1 MTPKKALAAYILTV
15 LVFLLGTF
23 SLYHNLK
30 PQLDEAT
37 KAIEQGTTLVLKK
50 DIDPKKLSDRLY
62 NGGYLDYRQ
71 DADFV
76 ASQLKKYLDANESLP
91 NLGSLLK
98 PELKVPA
105 DSVLSVGGDGFKTRI
120 ETDLYKLGNTKEFYE
135 AVAKSN
141 CTTVFEEPGTTGIIR
156 VKINNGKG
164 VSQPVS
170 NIPVRLKRYDYKKI
184 VRYSE
189 QKNKEGKVEKIDS
202 TLVDEVLVDSI
213 IGVAKTDENG
223 IATFKV
229 KKGGH
234 YGVLP
239 IQKGFQYG
247 REKGTTKGALSG
259 ELHISF
265 TQKPHVLTLLSPQV
279 FSNLKHDRTL
289 VVRTPA
295 EFKDSLIGM
304 AVAFILG
311 WGIFLLFIFQLDKK
325 LGTGSDYLLIIAL
338 MIISGIGLLTSYGIW
353 NPLTDTLYGSVMT
366 NGLIVGLVVMGAVTL
381 VNYAKLDARL
391 SSSKWWPIKNYGWT
405 VLAGAFGLLCMLYLF
420 GTGPE
425 GSDAKV
431 NLFGFQPSEIS
442 RVLIVIFIA
451 WFFARKAT
459 LIQDFSQRLTK
470 RTIRRQ
476 IATISW
482 VILGMM
488 VLMMTYL
495 VLSDMGP
502 ALVVLVSFILI
513 YSMARR
519 DFAQLLLGLITFI
532 ILMLGTRWMINS
544 QDHRLLAL
552 LLAASAWFIG
562 WGGYWYWKKKQIY
575 ESAIFLNLVIAVF
588 SLAGSMLE
596 SIGQHGL
603 ATRLTNRTDMSWE
616 GIWNNEVLGGDQ
628 VVQGIWSLATGGLTG
643 LGLGN
648 GSPAIV
654 PAGHTDMIF
663 TTIGEMLGLVGLVL
677 VVLCFFVIIHRALL
691 IGRRA
696 GYAFPFYLATGL
708 GIVTGIQ
715 FLVIVAGSIGLLP
728 LTGVTL
734 PFLSY
739 GRVSFIISLA
749 SFGFVLSISR
759 LRANEVQREYTNSFN
774 GSIVACSGLFLLIAV
789 ILLGASAK
797 YQILS
802 RGETLIRPA
811 YVTNMEGARIIEYNP
826 RIGLVLR
833 KLEAGNIYDRNG
845 LLLATSSRD
854 ELMHEKDTLR
864 IKGGVTDEMYKREF
878 SKRKRRYY
886 PFGDHT
892 LFMLGDYNTLKV
904 FGYYDNNPIGYLAE
918 ARHQNE
924 LRGIDIPS
932 KKVDKPTDKYKENR
946 FVDEVK
952 RSFTLR
958 EYDYSNLL
966 KAEFLDYG
974 IERNPIIE
982 KHNQNR
988 AKRDIKLAID
998 AKLQMNLQNALINAI
1013 TKDEVLKHRNL
1024 LRASVV
1030 VLDAKNGDLLCSANY
1045 PLPNQDSIYML
1056 NEMQNERK
1064 IYGDVPFEILQR
1076 HRPITERDLGLTYQT
1091 QPGSTAKVMS
1101 AMAGFMKLGND
1112 VTKVTYKVHP
1122 DEAIEEKE
1130 PLANGKHNITIGEAI
1145 VKSSNNY
1152 FVNLVHDKDLYPQ
1165 LDSIYSNV
1173 GVRINPTGEYV
1184 MGIRK
1189 EDRNITPY
1197 FFNVEKEFIKRN
1209 EFHNLLE
1216 ALRAK
1221 AKATYDGY
1229 IQQRQKGHYEKMN
1242 FGETMAAW
1250 GQGSI
1255 LATPLNM
1262 ARVASIVVNDGRFTP
1277 TRYVLKEGDNDLPV
1291 NPSKTIISSAS
1302 AKLLKSYMQQESD
1315 KHRGN
1320 GRGLPKTEDDSKRM
1334 GGKTGTPERTVPEH
1348 LRQGVY
1354 ATSEKGVSNDAW
1366 YIFFVE
1372 SETQKAP
1379 LTVSIRLER
1388 TGTGPG
1394 TRSDKAVQI
1403 VANVI
1408 IPTLKEVGY
1417 IKK

>member
-1 MTPKKALAAYILTV
+1 MTSRKALAAYILTV

-30 PQLDEAT
+30 PQLDDAT
-37 KAIEQGTTLVLKK
+37 QAIGQGTTLVLEKG
-50 DIDPKKLSDRLY
+50 IDPKKLSDRLY

-71 DADFV
+71 DVDFV
-76 ASQLKKYLDANESLP
+76 ASELKKYLDANGSLP

-105 DSVLSVGGDGFKTRI
+105 NSVLSVGGEGFKMRI
-120 ETDLYKLGNTKEFYE
+120 ETDLYKLGNTKEFDD
-135 AVAKSN
+135 AIAKSN
-141 CTTVFEEPGTTGIIR
+141 LTTVFEESGATGIIS

-164 VSQPVS
+164 VSQSVS
-170 NIPVRLKRYDYKKI
+170 NIPVRLKHYDYKKI
-184 VRYSE
+184 YRYNE
-189 QKNKEGKVEKIDS
+189 QKNKAGKIEKKDS
-202 TLVDEVLVDSI
+202 TLVDEVLIDSI

-247 REKGTTKGALSG
+247 REKGTTKGALSE

-265 TQKPHVLTLLSPQV
+265 TQKPHVITLLSPQV
-279 FSNLKHDRTL
+279 FSNLKYDRTL

-325 LGTGSDYLLIIAL
+325 LGTCSDYLLIIAL

-366 NGLIVGLVVMGAVTL
+366 NGLIVGLVAMGAVTL
-381 VNYAKLDARL
+381 VNYAKLDACL

-476 IATISW
+476 LATISW

-519 DFAQLLLGLITFI
+519 DFVQLLLGLITFI
-532 ILMLGTRWMINS
+532 ILMLGTRWLINS

-552 LLAASAWFIG
+552 SLAASAWFIG
-562 WGGYWYWKKKQIY
+562 WIGYWYWKKKQIY
-575 ESAIFLNLVIAVF
+575 ESAIFLNLVIVVF
-588 SLAGSMLE
+588 SLAGPMLE

-603 ATRLTNRTDMSWE
+603 AARLTNRTDMSWE
-616 GIWNNEVLGGDQ
+616 GVWNNEVLGGDQ

-663 TTIGEMLGLVGLVL
+663 TTIGEMLGFVGLVL
-677 VVLCFFVIIHRALL
+677 VVLCFFVIIHRTLL

-708 GIVTGIQ
+708 GIITGIQ

-774 GSIVACSGLFLLIAV
+774 GSIVACSGLFLLIAI
-789 ILLGASAK
+789 ILLGTSAK

-811 YVTNMEGARIIEYNP
+811 YVTNLEGARIIEYNP
-826 RIGLVLR
+826 RIRLVLR

-854 ELMHEKDTLR
+854 ELAKAKENLIHA
-864 IKGGVTDEMYKREF
+864 GVTSAMYNNEAN
-878 SKRKRRYY
+878 KRKRRYY
-886 PFGDHT
+886 PFGNHT

-904 FGYYDNNPIGYLAE
+904 FGYSDNNPTGYLAE

-924 LRGIDIPS
+924 LRGIDIQS
-932 KKVDKPTDKYKENR
+932 QKADTTKMKSHKYKANR
-946 FVDEVK
+946 FVYPVE
-952 RSFTLR
+952 RMFTAR
-958 EYDYSNLL
+958 EYDYNNLL
-966 KAEFLDYG
+966 KVGFLDYG

-982 KHNQNR
+982 EYNSRR
-988 AKRDIKLAID
+988 AKRDMVLSFD
-998 AKLQMNLQNALINAI
+998 AQLQMKLQNEMAKAI
-1013 TKDEVLKHRNL
+1013 SKDPSLSNKKL

-1030 VLDAKNGDLLCSANY
+1030 VLDTKNGDLLCSANY

-1056 NEMQNERK
+1056 NDCK
-1064 IYGDVPFEILQR
+1064 IYGAVPFEKLPG
-1076 HRPITERDLGLTYQT
+1076 HLPITERDLGMTFQT

-1101 AMAGFMKLGND
+1101 AMAGFMNMGASAAD
-1112 VTKVTYKVHP
+1112 VTYDVKAEET
-1122 DEAIEEKE
+1122 IEPSTIE
-1130 PLANGKHNITIGEAI
+1130 PWGPKLSMETSI
-1145 VKSSNNY
+1145 VKSSNCY
-1152 FVNLVHDKDLYPQ
+1152 FINLIHDKNLYSE
-1165 LDSIYSNV
+1165 LDSIYYNV
-1173 GVRINPTGEYV
+1173 GIRVNPDSIYAKG
-1184 MGIRK
+1184 
-1189 EDRNITPY
+1189 NIVPY
-1197 FFNVEKEFIKRN
+1197 YFTLDEFNKKN
-1209 EFHNLLE
+1209 EFDNLMTSLGTKAIAKYE
-1216 ALRAK
+1216 NYHQARAQGK
-1221 AKATYDGY
+1221 Y
-1229 IQQRQKGHYEKMN
+1229 RKMN
-1242 FGETMAAW
+1242 FGETQAAW
-1250 GQGSI
+1250 GQGPI
-1255 LATPLNM
+1255 LASPLNM
-1262 ARVASIVVNDGRFTP
+1262 ARIVSIVANDGKFVP
-1277 TRYVLKEGDNDLPV
+1277 TRYVLKEGDKTLQPMQ
-1291 NPSKTIISSAS
+1291 SKEILSSSS

-1315 KHRGN
+1315 KHRRAGKK
-1320 GRGLPKTEDDSKRM
+1320 LPQSNDNIRM
-1334 GGKTGTPERTVPEH
+1334 GGKTGTPERVLPQRMWRNKSVPE
-1348 LRQGVY
+1348 
-1354 ATSEKGVSNDAW
+1354 KSNDAW
-1366 YIFFVE
+1366 YIFFIQ
-1372 SETQKAP
+1372 SETQQAP
-1379 LTVSIRLER
+1379 LAVAIRLER
-1388 TGTGPG
+1388 LGLGSG
-1394 TRSDKAVQI
+1394 NGSGKAVQF
-1403 VANVI
+1403 VGDVI
-1408 IPTLKEVGY
+1408 IPILNEAGY
-1417 IKK
+1417 KVK

>member
-854 ELMHEKDTLR
+854 ELMHEKDSLR

-966 KAEFLDYG
+966 KAGFLDYG

-988 AKRDIKLAID
+988 ARRDMVLSID
-998 AKLQMNLQNALINAI
+998 AQLQMKLQNEMADAI
-1013 TKDEVLKHRNL
+1013 SNDPSLSNKKL
-1024 LRASVV
+1024 LRASVI
-1030 VLDAKNGDLLCSANY
+1030 VLDSKNGDLLCSANY

-1056 NEMQNERK
+1056 NDRK
-1064 IYGDVPFEILQR
+1064 IYGAVPFEKLPG
-1076 HRPITERDLGLTYQT
+1076 HLPITERDLGMTFQT

-1101 AMAGFMKLGND
+1101 AMAGFMNMGASAAD
-1112 VTKVTYKVHP
+1112 VTYDVKA
-1122 DEAIEEKE
+1122 DETIEPSTIE
-1130 PLANGKHNITIGEAI
+1130 PWGPRLSMETSI
-1145 VKSSNNY
+1145 VKSSNCY
-1152 FVNLVHDKDLYPQ
+1152 FINLIHDKKLYGE
-1165 LDSIYSNV
+1165 LDSIYYNV
-1173 GVRINPTGEYV
+1173 GIRVNPDSIYAKG
-1184 MGIRK
+1184 
-1189 EDRNITPY
+1189 NIVPY
-1197 FFNVEKEFIKRN
+1197 YFTLDEFSTKN
-1209 EFHNLLE
+1209 EFDNLMTSLGTKAIAKYE
-1216 ALRAK
+1216 NYLQDRAQGK
-1221 AKATYDGY
+1221 Y
-1229 IQQRQKGHYEKMN
+1229 RKMN
-1242 FGETMAAW
+1242 FGETQAAW
-1250 GQGSI
+1250 GQGPI
-1255 LATPLNM
+1255 LASPLNM
-1262 ARVASIVVNDGRFTP
+1262 ARIASIVANDGKFVP
-1277 TRYVLKEGDNDLPV
+1277 TRYVLKEGDKTFQPMQ
-1291 NPSKTIISSAS
+1291 SKEILSSSS

-1315 KHRGN
+1315 KHRRAGKK
-1320 GRGLPKTEDDSKRM
+1320 LPLSNDNIRM
-1334 GGKTGTPERTVPEH
+1334 GGKTGTPERVLPQRMWRDKRVPE
-1348 LRQGVY
+1348 
-1354 ATSEKGVSNDAW
+1354 KSNDAW
-1366 YIFFVE
+1366 YIFFIQ
-1372 SETQKAP
+1372 SETQQAP
-1379 LTVSIRLER
+1379 LAVAIRLER
-1388 TGTGPG
+1388 LGLGSG
-1394 TRSDKAVQI
+1394 NGSGKAVQF
-1403 VANVI
+1403 VGDVI
-1408 IPTLKEVGY
+1408 IPILNEVGY
-1417 IKK
+1417 KVK